1 MASGSSSLPWDF
13 FSSRL
18 LDLSPGS
25 FRPHLSGSL
34 ALPTMTMTGTVG
46 PVGPVGAVPTSR
58 CSTGLPQSRGTSKGS
73 RDLDSPWP
81 WPQSVQS
88 VHLDQVFVA
97 KSKNS
102 RPSSQSLSLARAHF
116 WKTWR
121 LDGLTFHAGSSLGG
135 LGGAGPWWSQ
145 RFHRLFGKNVWW
157 MLDHWLMAEGCWRML
172 KDAEGPRKINWIIS
186 NQTTMMWVQLKL
198 WKTWFPTVPLAAL
211 GFQAVSLQ
219 GLRAKCIFKVW
230 IFSLRPSV
238 SSGAVRR
245 RDTLLNFIAIDWV
258 NEMTEMSLFW
268 GPNSKKNTDIVISS
282 IHITI
287 NIHWSLYIYIISISL
302 TFAVHPFWERAMS
315 AGSGW
320 PKGGGAPRKHPAFGS
335 SVLYWWTPGGEFSGL
350 QRYIPI
356 PLYNI
361 KHTLLLFNIAM
372 ENCPFID
379 GLPIKNGDFPWLC

>member
-1 MASGSSSLPWDF
+1 MVQQSQSPSFSSTGAYVPKKKSHVSGTMASGSSRLPWDF

-34 ALPTMTMTGTVG
+34 ALPTMTTTGTVG
-46 PVGPVGAVPTSR
+46 PVGVVPTSR

-73 RDLDSPWP
+73 RNLESPWP

-88 VHLDQVFVA
+88 VQSDQVFIA

-102 RPSSQSLSLARAHF
+102 RPSSQSLSLARANF

-121 LDGLTFHAGSSLGG
+121 NWWSHVSRLGSLGG
-135 LGGAGPWWSQ
+135 GGSNGSIACSENM
-145 RFHRLFGKNVWW
+145 FG
-157 MLDHWLMAEGCWRML
+157 GCWITGWWL

-186 NQTTMMWVQLKL
+186 NQTTMMWVQLNL
-198 WKTWFPTVPLAAL
+198 WKTWFPTEPLAAL

-219 GLRAKCIFKVW
+219 GLRAKCIFKGW

-238 SSGAVRR
+238 ASGAVRR

-258 NEMTEMSLFW
+258 NEMSEMSLFW
-268 GPNSKKNTDIVISS
+268 GPNSKKKTDWHSDIIYP
-282 IHITI
+282 
-287 NIHWSLYIYIISISL
+287 YIYIYPLVTISIIIYPYHWHLLSIL
-302 TFAVHPFWERAMS
+302 FESVPWLQGVDGLKVAVHPGSILRSGPNGAFIKDTRWGLQWGS
-315 AGSGW
+315 A
-320 PKGGGAPRKHPAFGS
+320 
-335 SVLYWWTPGGEFSGL
+335 L

-356 PLYNI
+356 PLILNI
-361 KHTLLLFNIAM
+361 Y
-372 ENCPFID
+372 P
-379 GLPIKNGDFPWLC
+379 

>member
-73 RDLDSPWP
+73 RDLESPWP

-88 VHLDQVFVA
+88 VQLDQVFVA

-121 LDGLTFHAGSSLGG
+121 LDGLTFHASSLGG
-135 LGGAGPWWSQ
+135 GGPNGSIACSEKMFGGCWIIGWW
-145 RFHRLFGKNVWW
+145 LK
-157 MLDHWLMAEGCWRML
+157 DAEGCWRA
-172 KDAEGPRKINWIIS
+172 AENQLNHIESNNNDVSSVEALENMVSYSTAGCFGVPGCIS
-186 NQTTMMWVQLKL
+186 AGASCQVYIQGVNLFAT
-198 WKTWFPTVPLAAL
+198 
-211 GFQAVSLQ
+211 AVSGERCSKKTRHFIELYCHWLGQ
-219 GLRAKCIFKVW
+219 WDVW
-230 IFSLRPSV
+230 DVLVLRPK
-238 SSGAVRR
+238 
-245 RDTLLNFIAIDWV
+245 F
-258 NEMTEMSLFW
+258 
-268 GPNSKKNTDIVISS
+268 KKKQTDIVISS

-287 NIHWSLYIYIISISL
+287 NIHWSLYIYHYLSISL

-335 SVLYWWTPGGEFSGL
+335 SVLLARTPGGEFSGV

-356 PLYNI
+356 RLILNI
-361 KHTLLLFNIAM
+361 Y
-372 ENCPFID
+372 P
-379 GLPIKNGDFPWLC
+379 